1 MTQTA
6 MSQLWPVVEPRT
18 LERQVWNTETAGAIP
33 GVTMAL
39 GLYAGLISSCALELV
54 RGMEVLDA
62 PTLLQQPDPDEGR
75 SWFIEQHVI
84 DWWLH
89 GNACHLVTARS
100 ARTGWPAAGRWF
112 PAHRWSILEDRD
124 SGQPVYHLD
133 GKRVAREQVVHVKR
147 RADPRFPY
155 RGMGV
160 VEQHLRTLNRA
171 GLEEAAESAG
181 LTDRGMPAV
190 AIITPHAN
198 PKETDLDAAADK
210 WVEKFQGPDRKPGF
224 FPKDT
229 QVVPLSWNPKDSQMV
244 EARKMTV
251 RDVAHIFQLDPY
263 WLGAEGSSHTYRSP
277 GPLFQT
283 LLKTSVGPVM
293 DKFEDSWSAAWVERG
308 KRVRFDRVS
317 LLRDDLLSMVQ
328 AFGQGSAFFPD
339 PNEPRRYMGFPALPD
354 SVFEQP
360 APPAPPAPPAADQI
374 EVNVPEEETA

>member
-1 MTQTA
+1 

-18 LERQVWNTETAGAIP
+18 LERQVWNTSTAAGIP
-33 GVTMAL
+33 GVAMAL
-39 GLYAGLISSCALELV
+39 QLYNGLISSCALELV
-54 RGMEVLDA
+54 RGMEVLDT

-75 SWFIEQHVI
+75 SWFVEQHVN

-112 PAHRWSILEDRD
+112 PAHRWSILEDRRT
-124 SGQPVYHLD
+124 SQPVYHLD
-133 GKRVAREQVVHVKR
+133 GLEIPRGDVVHVKR
-147 RADPRFPY
+147 GADPAFPY

-171 GLEEAAESAG
+171 GLEEASEAAG

-190 AIITPHAN
+190 AIITPQAE
-198 PKETDLDAAADK
+198 PKEKDLDAAADK

-229 QVVPLSWNPKDSQMV
+229 QVIPLSWNPKEGQMI

-251 RDVAHIFQLDPY
+251 RDVAQIFGLDPY
-263 WLGAEGSSHTYRSP
+263 WLGAEGSSHTYKSP
-277 GPLFQT
+277 GPMFQT

-293 DKFEDSWSAAWVERG
+293 DKFEDTWSAAWTERG

-328 AFGQGSAFFPD
+328 AFSQGSAYFPD
-339 PNEPRRYMGFPALPD
+339 PNEPRRYMGFPPLPD
-354 SVFEQP
+354 SAFKKAEPVP
-360 APPAPPAPPAADQI
+360 PVPPPAPADDAPAT
-374 EVNVPEEETA
+374 EEEASA